1 MVRSQ
6 EDTKAV
12 ELALGRIFRL
22 ASRPEQPGDVADY
35 ERCRRVILD
44 ILAPI
49 DVPLHAAYGSGYAAK
64 EEPGVNYAR
73 DRNKGAQG
81 D

>member
-1 MVRSQ
+1 MDQQDRL
-6 EDTKAV
+6 AI

-44 ILAPI
+44 VLDPVA
-49 DVPLHAAYGSGYAAK
+49 VPLYAPYGAGYAAK
-64 EEPGVNYAR
+64 EEPGANWVR

>member
-1 MVRSQ
+1 MRSQ

-35 ERCRRVILD
+35 ERCRKVILD
-44 ILAPI
+44 ILDPS
-49 DVPLHAAYGSGYAAK
+49 VTRW
-64 EEPGVNYAR
+64 EPEISWAR